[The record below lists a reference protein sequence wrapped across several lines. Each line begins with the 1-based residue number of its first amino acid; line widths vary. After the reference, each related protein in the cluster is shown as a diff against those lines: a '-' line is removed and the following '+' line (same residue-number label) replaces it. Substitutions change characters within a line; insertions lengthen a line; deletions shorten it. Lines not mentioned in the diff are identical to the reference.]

1 MTVRVNSPAAS
12 GIPQAVPFLRAAR
25 GRQTNTHL
33 THNSHTPRWT
43 TYRRKMVIHNHLLR
57 LIVVFAVYLMGLLCS
72 QLALLC
78 FCEFRPQIVFK
89 SFLAAQSLQSPLSV
103 LSVPANYKSW
113 EWVAWEFLIIV
124 IMLLYWNWTETE
136 IHLREAAPHN
146 SICVESCVDCST
158 RRYFPP
164 WPWKIYAPTRFS
176 GAAFYDYFLFIF
188 VEILNPH
195 AFRFLSLPTAC
206 PFLLLV
212 YYYPFAGTFLWVKPD
227 AAYLCDNAVGTR
239 NWKCQQFQQGR
250 DDAEA
255 ESEAEAI
262 AFIAKPTRT
271 ASASN
276 RHFIHK

>member
-1 MTVRVNSPAAS
+1 
-12 GIPQAVPFLRAAR
+12 
-25 GRQTNTHL
+25 
-33 THNSHTPRWT
+33 
-43 TYRRKMVIHNHLLR
+43 MVIHNHLLR

-103 LSVPANYKSW
+103 LSVPANYKSR

-136 IHLREAAPHN
+136 IHLREAAPPQFYLCGVMCG
-146 SICVESCVDCST
+146 SFDSKI
-158 RRYFPP
+158 FPTMAVKNLRP
-164 WPWKIYAPTRFS
+164 DAPHCD
-176 GAAFYDYFLFIF
+176 AASVFYDYFLFIF

-206 PFLLLV
+206 PSLLLV

-250 DDAEA
+250 DGAEA
-255 ESEAEAI
+255 EAAAEAEAEAI

-271 ASASN
+271 ATASN

>member
-12 GIPQAVPFLRAAR
+12 GIPQAVTFLRAAR

-57 LIVVFAVYLMGLLCS
+57 LIVVFAVYLIGLLCS
-72 QLALLC
+72 LC

-89 SFLAAQSLQSPLSV
+89 SFLAAQSLHSPLSV
-103 LSVPANYKSW
+103 FSVPANYKSR

-146 SICVESCVDCST
+146 SICVESCVDRST

-206 PFLLLV
+206 AFCLPLPVAGLLLS
-212 YYYPFAGTFLWVKPD
+212 FCW
-227 AAYLCDNAVGTR
+227 
-239 NWKCQQFQQGR
+239 
-250 DDAEA
+250 
-255 ESEAEAI
+255 
-262 AFIAKPTRT
+262 
-271 ASASN
+271 
-276 RHFIHK
+276 HFFMS

>member
-33 THNSHTPRWT
+33 THTAHTPRWT

-72 QLALLC
+72 LC

-89 SFLAAQSLQSPLSV
+89 SFLAAQSLQSSLSV
-103 LSVPANYKSW
+103 LSVPANYKSR

-136 IHLREAAPHN
+136 IHLRPHSAQFYLCGVMCGSFDSKIFPTMAVKNLRPDAPHCDAA
-146 SICVESCVDCST
+146 S
-158 RRYFPP
+158 
-164 WPWKIYAPTRFS
+164 
-176 GAAFYDYFLFIF
+176 AFYDYFLFIF

-206 PFLLLV
+206 AFCLPLPLAGLLLS
-212 YYYPFAGTFLWVKPD
+212 FCW
-227 AAYLCDNAVGTR
+227 
-239 NWKCQQFQQGR
+239 
-250 DDAEA
+250 
-255 ESEAEAI
+255 
-262 AFIAKPTRT
+262 
-271 ASASN
+271 
-276 RHFIHK
+276 HFFMS